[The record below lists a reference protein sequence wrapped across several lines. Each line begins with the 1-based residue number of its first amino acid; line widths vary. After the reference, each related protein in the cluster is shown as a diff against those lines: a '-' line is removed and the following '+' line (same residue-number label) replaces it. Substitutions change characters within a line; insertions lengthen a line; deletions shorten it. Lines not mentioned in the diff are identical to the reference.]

1 MSGLGEVV
9 PWWCLGTPAL
19 CGSAHHLLTMKPMLS
34 TLRGRYLAVA
44 LALMVPSIAPAAE
57 LQALGQN
64 EVPPEAVPAA
74 SADVQPAPGAPSG
87 PSVLRLLAAG
97 VLGEAVLV
105 FPTSLAG
112 AFVGS
117 FKRTPCSDHCDGVT
131 YWRHGAA
138 VGGSLGVALGAGGGM
153 MLMGAAQGSQAHW
166 VATFGGA
173 TLGSSLGLVGMLS
186 VGRLMDPVLDKP
198 SRFFLPPAGA
208 LVGALMGYQFTR
220 AERSSGMFA
229 LDGTQVAFL
238 LSGATLGTAG
248 GIVAMLAINGSFY
261 YPTPFLLED
270 KPYRFLVPLAGAA
283 LGALVGYELG
293 SQGAGPSSRRAAS
306 EAAQVRILSG
316 VAPLPGGGMVSVV
329 GRF

>member
-1 MSGLGEVV
+1 
-9 PWWCLGTPAL
+9 
-19 CGSAHHLLTMKPMLS
+19 MLS
-34 TLRGRYLAVA
+34 TLRACYLAVV
-44 LALMVPSIAPAAE
+44 LALLAPSIAPAAE
-57 LQALGQN
+57 LQAPGQN
-64 EVPPEAVPAA
+64 EVPSEALPAA
-74 SADVQPAPGAPSG
+74 GSDVQRVPGARSG
-87 PSVLRLLAAG
+87 PSVWSLLAAG
-97 VLGEAVLV
+97 VLGEAVAV
-105 FPTSLAG
+105 FPTSLTG

-117 FKRTPCSDHCDGVT
+117 FMRTPCSDHCDGVT

-153 MLMGAAQGSQAHW
+153 MLMGAAQGSQANW
-166 VATFGGA
+166 MATFGGA

-186 VGRLMDPVLDKP
+186 AQRLMDPVLDRP
-198 SRFFLPPAGA
+198 ALFFLPPAGA
-208 LVGALMGYQFTR
+208 LVGSLMGYQFTR

-229 LDGTQVAFL
+229 LDGTQVAFI
-238 LSGATLGTAG
+238 LSGTTLGTAG
-248 GIVAMLAINGSFY
+248 GIVAMLVINDSFY

-293 SQGAGPSSRRAAS
+293 SLGAGPSPRRAAS

-316 VAPLPGGGMVSVV
+316 VTPLPGGGMLSVV